1 MLAACGGE
9 GEKPPPA
16 PPKPE
21 QVTELQ
27 PAVQRDAATPP
38 GAPAPVSSS
47 SAVAVLQ
54 RYYDLIAAGELAAA
68 YRLREPGRR
77 GATEQ
82 AFAASF
88 ADYEEYRGAVGAA
101 SEQVTSGGWD
111 YVEVGVQIIGRAKS
125 GRPFSSAGTVTLRR
139 RSGSSEWRVYPG

>member
-1 MLAACGGE
+1 MKLQ
-9 GEKPPPA
+9 PPVRQDNPA
-16 PPKPE
+16 PP
-21 QVTELQ
+21 
-27 PAVQRDAATPP
+27 A
-38 GAPAPVSSS
+38 APAAVNAS

-54 RYYDLIAAGELAAA
+54 RYYDLIAAGQFAEAHE
-68 YRLREPGRR
+68 LREPGRR
-77 GATEQ
+77 GVTEQ

-101 SEQVTSGGWD
+101 SEPVTSGGWD

-139 RSGSSEWRVYPG
+139 RSGSTDWRIYPG